1 MRTPFVVIAP
11 PSFEHCA
18 GVRQGSEQR
27 LVQQLVAQASVEA
40 LVEAVLLRLA
50 RRVVMSA
57 DAGLVRPGQNG
68 IGPTFRAVVA
78 DDLLG
83 SPASQDD
90 GVQLAR
96 HPPA

>member
-1 MRTPFVVIAP
+1 MILADLAAN
-11 PSFEHCA
+11 A
-18 GVRQGSEQR
+18 GLQGAGQR
-27 LVQQLVAQASVEA
+27 LVQQLVAQAAVEA

-50 RRVVMSA
+50 RRDVMSA
-57 DAGLVRPGQNG
+57 HPGVVGPGQDG
-68 IGPTFRAVVA
+68 VGRILRAVVA
-78 DDLLG
+78 DDRLG